1 MSIWIIL
8 ADSNLPSTNDFHR
21 VILIAF
27 FKNHVTKNFDA
38 SNMDKKDT
46 DSRFVYLLPSSK
58 RIALKLEE
66 SKMTDGLC

>member
-27 FKNHVTKNFDA
+27 FENHVTKNFDA
-38 SNMDKKDT
+38 SNMDKKDI
-46 DSRFVYLLPSSK
+46 DSLFVYLLPSSK

-66 SKMTDGLC
+66 SKMADGLC

>member
-8 ADSNLPSTNDFHR
+8 ADSNLQSTNDFHR

-27 FKNHVTKNFDA
+27 FLNHVTKNFDP

-46 DSRFVYLLPSSK
+46 DSRVV
-58 RIALKLEE
+58 
-66 SKMTDGLC
+66 

>member
-46 DSRFVYLLPSSK
+46 DSRFVYLLPSS
-58 RIALKLEE
+58 
-66 SKMTDGLC
+66 